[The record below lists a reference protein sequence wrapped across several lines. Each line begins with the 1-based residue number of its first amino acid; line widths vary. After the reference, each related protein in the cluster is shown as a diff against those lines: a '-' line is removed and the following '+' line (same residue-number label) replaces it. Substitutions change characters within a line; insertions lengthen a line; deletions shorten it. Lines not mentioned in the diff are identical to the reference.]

1 LQELH
6 GARIGARSGK
16 ANQGCRY
23 NHGTRVENV
32 ARNAGMLM
40 AAELREAPD
49 VVARQSEL
57 LVRPLGELA
66 AMLKRMPPRV
76 VVTCVRGSSG
86 HAENFGKHLIE
97 RHLGIPVAAVAPS
110 IMTIYRQGL
119 RLKRQLFLAI
129 SQSGRSDDLVEAAS
143 SARAFG
149 ALTVAIVNDT
159 DSPLASTCDIVLPMA
174 AGPELSAAAT
184 KTFVASV
191 AILLNLIAHWVAERT
206 INAALDRLPERLAAV
221 AAELDWAKAVCS
233 LSATNNL
240 AILGRG
246 PTLAIAQEASLKLKE
261 VQKITWTR

>member
-32 ARNAGMLM
+32 ARNGGVLM

-97 RHLGIPVAAVAPS
+97 RHLGIPVAAVAGS
-110 IMTIYRQGL
+110 I
-119 RLKRQLFLAI
+119 
-129 SQSGRSDDLVEAAS
+129 
-143 SARAFG
+143 
-149 ALTVAIVNDT
+149 
-159 DSPLASTCDIVLPMA
+159 
-174 AGPELSAAAT
+174 AAT

-191 AILLNLIAHWVAERT
+191 AILLNLIAHWVAERA

>member
-1 LQELH
+1 
-6 GARIGARSGK
+6 
-16 ANQGCRY
+16 
-23 NHGTRVENV
+23 
-32 ARNAGMLM
+32 M

-119 RLKRQLFLAI
+119 SLKRQLFLAS
-129 SQSGRSDDLVEAAS
+129 SQSGRSGDLVEAAS

-191 AILLNLIAHWVAERT
+191 AILLNLIAHWVAERA
-206 INAALDRLPERLAAV
+206 INAALDRLSERLAAV

>member
-1 LQELH
+1 
-6 GARIGARSGK
+6 
-16 ANQGCRY
+16 
-23 NHGTRVENV
+23 
-32 ARNAGMLM
+32 M

-86 HAENFGKHLIE
+86 HAENFGKHLFGKHLIE
-97 RHLGIPVAAVAPS
+97 RHLGIPVAAVAGG

-119 RLKRQLFLAI
+119 RLKRQLFLAS
-129 SQSGRSDDLVEAAS
+129 SQSGRSGDLVEAAS

-191 AILLNLIAHWVAERT
+191 AILLNLIAHWVAERA

-246 PTLAIAQEASLKLKE
+246 PTLAIAQEASSKLKE